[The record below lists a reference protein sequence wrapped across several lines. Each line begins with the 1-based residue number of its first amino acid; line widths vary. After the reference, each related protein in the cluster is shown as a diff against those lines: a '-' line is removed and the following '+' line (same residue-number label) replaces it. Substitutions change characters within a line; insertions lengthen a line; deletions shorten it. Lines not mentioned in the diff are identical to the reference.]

1 MIKNRGGK
9 AAGGRNNNNKREQ
22 RRSWK
27 VRQNEHGCTS
37 FVPLPTGG
45 SLIKQLTGPVQPGRS
60 DAWIINNITLL
71 NLIPGE
77 INKPYK
83 QKSPREKL
91 GD

>member
-1 MIKNRGGK
+1 MEGDAASERGY
-9 AAGGRNNNNKREQ
+9 
-22 RRSWK
+22 
-27 VRQNEHGCTS
+27 TS

-45 SLIKQLTGPVQPGRS
+45 SLIKQLTGPVQPVDPTVG
-60 DAWIINNITLL
+60 IINNITLL